1 MKNNE
6 TFEDTLKELEIVVE
20 KLESGSLKLD
30 EMIKLFEKGVNL
42 TKSCQIQLKDAEDKV
57 QTITKNGDA
66 YIKKSGV
73 HSS

>member
-1 MKNNE
+1 MENNA
-6 TFEDTLKELEIVVE
+6 TFEDALKELEVIVE

-42 TKSCQIQLKDAEDKV
+42 TKSCQTHLKDAQDKV
-57 QTITKNGDA
+57 QTITKNGDD

>member
-1 MKNNE
+1 MENNV
-6 TFEDTLKELEIVVE
+6 TFEDALKELEVIVE

-42 TKSCQIQLKDAEDKV
+42 TKSCQTHLKDAQDKV
-57 QTITKNGDA
+57 QTITKNGDD

>member
-1 MKNNE
+1 MENNA
-6 TFEDTLKELEIVVE
+6 TFEDALKELEVIVE

-42 TKSCQIQLKDAEDKV
+42 TKSCQIHLKDAQDKV
-57 QTITKNGDA
+57 QTITKNGDD